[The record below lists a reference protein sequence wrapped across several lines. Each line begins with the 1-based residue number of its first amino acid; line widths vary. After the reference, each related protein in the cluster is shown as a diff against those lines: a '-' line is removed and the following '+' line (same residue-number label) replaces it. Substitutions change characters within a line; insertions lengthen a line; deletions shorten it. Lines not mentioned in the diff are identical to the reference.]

1 MRFAAEL
8 SELPKTRRFNLPPS
22 SSLLILRT
30 PKINPEET
38 LLHRSIP
45 VFCSTVGRTLRLAV
59 LPLTLAA
66 SVQAQVV
73 ITHAP
78 QIGSSNPV
86 SAEPLVPRPA
96 TRPCKV
102 QLFQNLSFTDF
113 NERPYTY
120 TPPAEC
126 KGPWAKVVFSADFTV
141 TAGRQFDRS
150 TQIYLGNV
158 TLMRGSTAEPRA
170 TLSPSWHVESDVT
183 DLSALFQSAQNGIAN
198 IQNPVDS
205 TYTGIIYG
213 NAELD
218 FYPASY
224 AARAPRVP
232 DVVLPIYNNGDA
244 YHFYTPASPLTET
257 ISLPTNVE
265 RVYLDVTAQSDEFW
279 YLTTPNAK
287 AAPYINA
294 DYGSGL
300 REVDVSIDGTPAGIA
315 PEHPFIFTG
324 GVDPYLWEPL
334 PSPQA
339 LNFKFDRVDLTPF
352 AGVLSD
358 GKAHTIVLNDINT
371 QGSSLVNGNLLVYT
385 DHGKQVVTGSLL
397 SDTLTATPA
406 TTVTANVNLD
416 ASGNGTAE
424 VKESLKRTFS
434 IRGKVNTSHGEVTT
448 TVEQTINF
456 IDDQNLTN
464 SATLNLVNVGL
475 TSTVDSKVTTAAREG
490 SITQETHT
498 SLPLQL
504 NINLAINPDGT
515 YLQTTTADLSASSKK
530 SGPFDFQSSSSKEE
544 VKSTDALGFNASF
557 SITSH
562 TGASSTAT
570 YRSTN
575 EFGARYNNSLASANN
590 VLTEACSDT
599 DHGRHRSD
607 DDGSCDDSTKQ

>member
-1 MRFAAEL
+1 M
-8 SELPKTRRFNLPPS
+8 
-22 SSLLILRT
+22 
-30 PKINPEET
+30 
-38 LLHRSIP
+38 HRSFPAFPSI
-45 VFCSTVGRTLRLAV
+45 VGRTLSLVV
-59 LPLTLAA
+59 LPITLAA
-66 SVQAQVV
+66 SIHAQVV
-73 ITHAP
+73 ITGSP

-86 SAEPLVPRPA
+86 SAEPLVSRPA
-96 TRPCKV
+96 TKPCKV

-120 TPPAEC
+120 TPPADC

-218 FYPASY
+218 FYPA
-224 AARAPRVP
+224 AFFAPAPPVP

-244 YHFYTPASPLTET
+244 YHFYTPTAPLSET
-257 ISLPTNVE
+257 ITLPTNVE
-265 RVYLDVTAQSDEFW
+265 RVYLDVVAQSDEFW
-279 YLTTPNAK
+279 YLTTPNAQ

-294 DYGSGL
+294 DFGSGL
-300 REVDVSIDGTPAGIA
+300 REVDVSIDGKPAGIA
-315 PEHPFIFTG
+315 PEHPYIFTG

-339 LNFKFDRVDLTPF
+339 LIFKPYRVDLTPF
-352 AGVLSD
+352 AGVLTD
-358 GKAHTIVLNDINT
+358 GNPHTIVLNDINT

-385 DHGKQVVTGSLL
+385 DHGKKVLTGSLL
-397 SDTLTATPA
+397 SDTLTPTPA

-416 ASGNGTAE
+416 ANGYGTAE

-434 IRGKVNTSHGEVTT
+434 IRGELNTSHGKVTT
-448 TVEQTINF
+448 TVEQTVNF
-456 IDDQNLTN
+456 VNDQNLTN
-464 SATLNLVNVGL
+464 SATVNLVNDAL
-475 TSTVDSKVTTAAREG
+475 TSTVDSKVTTALREG
-490 SITQETHT
+490 AITQETQT
-498 SLPLQL
+498 SLPLNL
-504 NINLAINPDGT
+504 NINLATNPDGS
-515 YLQTTTADLSASSKK
+515 YLQTTTADLQAISRQF
-530 SGPFDFQSSSSKEE
+530 GPFGLNSSSDEE
-544 VKSTDALGFNASF
+544 VKSTDALGFSASF
-557 SITSH
+557 SVTSH

-570 YRSTN
+570 YKSTDAFGGRYNSSLTSVNNILTAACSSTN
-575 EFGARYNNSLASANN
+575 YGWHQGN
-590 VLTEACSDT
+590 
-599 DHGRHRSD
+599 
-607 DDGSCDDSTKQ
+607 GSCNASGQGR